1 MVNNSRSKVTTTMS
15 KETINETETPPP
27 LPSTG
32 GDNEI
37 PEIRQTTALD
47 NITEDVTVSNESP
60 EQNDTLL
67 GVMVSND
74 GVVNSNEEPMDV
86 DINNE
91 PSETLHG
98 ITMTGNVAT
107 VPLHGVTDLNSFDHS
122 YFRQTNDSLIINLDY
137 YTTTEDEDD
146 AIEGLLQLSAADNT
160 GADFPGDNS
169 QLLPIGTRISDTTA
183 IDINLE
189 TVAVTAAIENIA
201 LEETVS
207 KTTNTVSTQT
217 TFTRQRHNQPVELSD
232 LDTDDDWSKKPI
244 MHSQTKTIPK
254 KAEFKTVKYE
264 IKKRRLSRTYACKE
278 CSKCKRD
285 LKELNKHYK
294 RRHKPVMCGICNQL
308 FSLPSILD
316 KHIYVHLNKSFTC
329 EMCGMQFSF
338 QSQLE
343 YHKTV
348 HKTITSYV
356 CVYPK
361 CKKSFM
367 QKGDLTLHAQIPDKF
382 T

>member
-1 MVNNSRSKVTTTMS
+1 MDDSDTLPDIVQNQLVPDVDNVCIFNNELHLSQSSPIPLDAEMSNNEEFRLITPHTPDELGTAAVSAAMENTTGTKSVCEITIPNKDTLLTMDKTKNTEKKLPGAMVNNSRSKVTATMS
-15 KETINETETPPP
+15 KETINETKTPPP

-32 GDNEI
+32 GDNKN
-37 PEIRQTTALD
+37 PEIWQTTALD
-47 NITEDVTVSNESP
+47 NITEDVTVLNESP

-74 GVVNSNEEPMDV
+74 GIVNSNEVPMDV

-98 ITMTGNVAT
+98 VTMTGNVAT

-122 YFRQTNDSLIINLDY
+122 YSRQTNDSLIINPDY
-137 YTTTEDEDD
+137 YATTEDEDD
-146 AIEGLLQLSAADNT
+146 AIEGLFQLSAADNT
-160 GADFPGDNS
+160 RADFPGDNS
-169 QLLPIGTRISDTTA
+169 QLLPIGTRIPDTTA

-244 MHSQTKTIPK
+244 THS
-254 KAEFKTVKYE
+254 
-264 IKKRRLSRTYACKE
+264 
-278 CSKCKRD
+278 
-285 LKELNKHYK
+285 
-294 RRHKPVMCGICNQL
+294 
-308 FSLPSILD
+308 
-316 KHIYVHLNKSFTC
+316 
-329 EMCGMQFSF
+329 
-338 QSQLE
+338 
-343 YHKTV
+343 
-348 HKTITSYV
+348 
-356 CVYPK
+356 
-361 CKKSFM
+361 
-367 QKGDLTLHAQIPDKF
+367 
-382 T
+382 